1 MYNFLDLEQSLL
13 QIRIKEPHLAS
24 LSPPPLFPH
33 CCEEH
38 GQLGVSSMYVVKQ
51 NYNLDRDLG
60 SRIKLEGNKSCHLL
74 HYVERGQIRR

>member
-38 GQLGVSSMYVVKQ
+38 GQLGVVLHVCSKAELQPGQGFMVK
-51 NYNLDRDLG
+51 N
-60 SRIKLEGNKSCHLL
+60 
-74 HYVERGQIRR
+74 